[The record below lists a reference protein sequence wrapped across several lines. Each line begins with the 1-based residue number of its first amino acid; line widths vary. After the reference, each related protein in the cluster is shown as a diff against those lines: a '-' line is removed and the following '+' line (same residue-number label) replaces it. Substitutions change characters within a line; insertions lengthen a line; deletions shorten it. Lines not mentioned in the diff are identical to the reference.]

1 MKQPLSGMTPKE
13 LEAVVAELG
22 QPRFVARQ
30 LGQWL
35 YQKQIFSFDEMTN
48 VSKKVRELLSER
60 YELGRSKPVRKSV
73 SWLMLKTCCSVK
85 FVR

>member
-1 MKQPLSGMTPKE
+1 M
-13 LEAVVAELG
+13 G

-60 YELGRSKPVRKSV
+60 YELGRSKPVRL
-73 SWLMLKTCCSVK
+73 WLMGAPWRACISPMATGLRYASV
-85 FVR
+85 RRWAARWDAASA